1 MLDHEFLKE
10 QAEYY
15 ANLPILDPTITAS
28 VHLEN
33 VDDELF
39 WNAQLQREHSG
50 KYNFIY
56 HSKAH
61 RGDKYDSKGCEQC
74 LRYREFLSP
83 SFFVCIDSDM
93 RRFSEESNIDAEH
106 YIAQTYTYSWE
117 NHCCEAQN
125 LNQRFVLISKDFD
138 FHKFLLELS
147 NIVYLPILYLIYYK
161 ERDNQKW
168 NVNKFEKCVPIQVR
182 RTDLAHNG
190 ESILLFV
197 KSSFEEA
204 LSKILIKDS
213 ELKCLKDRMQ
223 KFDLTPSRGRY
234 SNVS

>member
-1 MLDHEFLKE
+1 
-10 QAEYY
+10 
-15 ANLPILDPTITAS
+15 
-28 VHLEN
+28 
-33 VDDELF
+33 
-39 WNAQLQREHSG
+39 
-50 KYNFIY
+50 
-56 HSKAH
+56 
-61 RGDKYDSKGCEQC
+61 
-74 LRYREFLSP
+74 
-83 SFFVCIDSDM
+83 M

-117 NHCCEAQN
+117 NHCCEAKN

-168 NVNKFEKCVPIQVR
+168 NVNKFKKCVPIQVQ

-223 KFDLTPSRGRY
+223 KFDLTPSRAYLYMQGHSLYNLISYIGSLLCRGKNTRFDQEILNDLSRLSGY
-234 SNVS
+234 KEIDNVLTDLNTILGHQIHK